1 MIRIAAVGDIHVS
14 EGSRGKWRPHFALLA
29 GRADALLIAG
39 DLTHF
44 GRLAEAEVLAQ
55 ELAGIPVPVVAV
67 LGNHDHHSGQAEAIR
82 ERLEAARV
90 TLLEG
95 ESITLTIDG
104 RTLGIAGQK
113 GFGGGF
119 EGAHGHKFGEPEMK
133 AFIQAADD
141 AALALEAQLRA
152 LQTDYRVALLHY
164 APVRDTVAG
173 EDPEIFPF
181 LGAYQLGAALDR
193 AGADLALHGHAH
205 HGAYAGATAGGIP
218 VRNVAAPIIQRPYV
232 VFTFDDGLKEEP

>member
-14 EGSRGKWRPHFALLA
+14 ESSRGKWRPHFAALEK
-29 GRADALLIAG
+29 RADVLLIAG
-39 DLTHF
+39 DLTNF
-44 GRLAEAEVLAQ
+44 GRLIEAEVLAE
-55 ELAGIPVPVVAV
+55 ELQGIAVPVVAV
-67 LGNHDHHSGQAEAIR
+67 FGNHDHHSGQAAGIR
-82 ERLEAARV
+82 SILETAGL

-95 ESITLTIDG
+95 ESITVTIDG

-133 AFIQAADD
+133 AYVQAADD
-141 AALALEAQLRA
+141 AGRALEAQLKA
-152 LQTDYRVALLHY
+152 LQTDYRIALLHY

-181 LGAYQLGAALDR
+181 LGSYQLEVALDR

-205 HGAYAGATAGGIP
+205 HGRYEGTTKGGIP
-218 VRNVAAPIIQRPYV
+218 VRNVALPLIGRPYV
-232 VFTFDDGLKEEP
+232 VFTFDEGMKEE